1 MEFNKT
7 KNNAD
12 PLILAG
18 IINPSKTIQRKSYIM
33 YPNDRFIIFWDLVI
47 TIILLISCIMT
58 PINLA
63 FSHLEDDAGWT
74 AATLIIDS
82 LFLIDIFINFFS
94 AYEDQDLR
102 IQDDRKLIV

>member
-1 MEFNKT
+1 M
-7 KNNAD
+7 
-12 PLILAG
+12 
-18 IINPSKTIQRKSYIM
+18 
-33 YPNDRFIIFWDLVI
+33 
-47 TIILLISCIMT
+47 MT

-63 FSHLEDDAGWT
+63 FSHLADDAGWT
-74 AATLIIDS
+74 AACLIIDS